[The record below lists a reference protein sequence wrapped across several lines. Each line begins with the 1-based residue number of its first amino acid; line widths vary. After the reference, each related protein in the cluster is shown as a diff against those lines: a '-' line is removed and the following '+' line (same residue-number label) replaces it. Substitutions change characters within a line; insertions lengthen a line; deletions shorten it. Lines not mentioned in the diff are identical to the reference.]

1 MNRIAVA
8 MHVLNLSLAVA
19 VPARAAEPNPQA
31 AKAVAEIEKLGG
43 RVTIDENS
51 PDKPVIGVDLE
62 HTRVTDAGL
71 EHLKGLTKLQTL
83 DLQGTSVTDAGLE
96 HLKGLVRLKELDLSR
111 SKVTAEGVKR
121 LRQRLPNCEIMWEP
135 RSDDK

>member
-71 EHLKGLTKLQTL
+71 EHLKGLSKLQTL

-96 HLKGLVRLKELDLSR
+96 HLRGLTKLR
-111 SKVTAEGVKR
+111 SLFLYGTKTSGAGAKR
-121 LRQRLPNCEIMWEP
+121 LQQALPDCRIG
-135 RSDDK
+135 R